1 MILLARRSQH
11 LSTILSLN
19 NKIDYYEKPECDKHR
34 EFINSQSN
42 CVLCG
47 AVLELSHAVDH
58 IIGHIREEA
67 HCPSCEVRT
76 RARFHPLN

>member
-1 MILLARRSQH
+1 MEKTPFDLQKIQYFENAR
-11 LSTILSLN
+11 N
-19 NKIDYYEKPECDKHR
+19 EKHR
-34 EFINSQSN
+34 EFIASQSN

-47 AVLELSHAVDH
+47 TVLELSHAVDS

-67 HCPSCEVRT
+67 HCPSCEVKT

>member
-1 MILLARRSQH
+1 LDK
-11 LSTILSLN
+11 STTEN
-19 NKIDYYEKPECDKHR
+19 EKIQYFENAGCDKHR

-47 AVLELSHAVDH
+47 TVLELSHAVDH
-58 IIGHIREEA
+58 IVGHIREEA